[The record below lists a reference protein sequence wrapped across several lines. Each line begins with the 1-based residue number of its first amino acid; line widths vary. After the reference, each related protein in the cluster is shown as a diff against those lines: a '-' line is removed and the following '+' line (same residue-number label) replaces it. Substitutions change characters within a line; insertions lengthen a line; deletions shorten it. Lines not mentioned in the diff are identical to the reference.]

1 MTAPEFTSHL
11 VRNWSISWED
21 VDLKTKPLSTA
32 SIFDLV
38 LCVSEAVDLVSPLVA
53 DHHRRTVQVVYN
65 LATHLHMPEPEVRD
79 LVMAAALH
87 DIGGL
92 SRQER
97 LGALDFEYQD
107 PYGHAVRS
115 YLLLRTFA
123 PFNHVADIVRFH
135 HVPWSNGKGFEL
147 DGIPVSQSSHLLHL
161 ADRVAILINPNTE
174 ILEQIDGILKKIV
187 PESGNRFVP
196 QQVKALKELARV
208 EAFWLDTVYSLSLN
222 TLSRRLVW
230 PKLEIMN
237 DDFMGLSNLFSR
249 IIDFRSPFTATHSA
263 GVAACAI
270 KLGQFAGFDDSDSHY
285 LHLAGLLHDLGK
297 LAIPSEILEKKDKL
311 TPLEYDIVRR
321 HTYHTFRIMETLQIL
336 DVVRV
341 WGSYHH
347 ERLDGYGYPFH
358 LEANEIPLGARIIS
372 VSDIFTAL
380 TENRPYRDGLPVG
393 EVVAILKSASAEHRI
408 DQQIVALLEEHL
420 DEVYDAVKTS
430 QDEAGQ
436 RYEEFIRMSEAL
448 THTEKNE
455 G

>member
-1 MTAPEFTSHL
+1 M
-11 VRNWSISWED
+11 
-21 VDLKTKPLSTA
+21 DLTTKPLSLA

-38 LCVSEAVDLVSPLVA
+38 LCISEAVDLVSPLVA

-65 LATHLHMPEPEVRD
+65 LATHMRMPEPEVRD

-92 SRQER
+92 SRQDR

-107 PYGHAVRS
+107 PYGHAVRG

-123 PFNHVADIVRFH
+123 PFSHVADIVRFH
-135 HVPWSNGKGFEL
+135 HVPWRNGEGRML
-147 DGIPVSQSSHLLHL
+147 DGVTVSPSSHLLHL
-161 ADRVAILINPNTE
+161 ADRVAISIDPNTE
-174 ILEQIDGILKKIV
+174 ILEQINSIMDKIE
-187 PESGNRFVP
+187 PESGSRFVP
-196 QQVKALKELARV
+196 QQVKALKELSKV

-222 TLSRRLVW
+222 SLSRRLAW
-230 PKLEIMN
+230 PQLEIMD

-263 GVAACAI
+263 GVAACAV
-270 KLGQFAGFDDSDSHY
+270 KLGRYAGFDDSDCHY

-297 LAIPSEILEKKDKL
+297 LAVPAEILEKNDKL
-311 TPLEYDIVRR
+311 TPIEYDVVRR

-341 WGSYHH
+341 WGAYHH

-358 LEANEIPLGARIIS
+358 LEGEEIPLGARIIS

-380 TENRPYRDGLPVG
+380 IENRPYRDGRPAR
-393 EVVAILKSASAEHRI
+393 EVMKVLKDASAQHRV
-408 DQQIVALLEEHL
+408 DQKIVSLLEEHL
-420 DEVYDAVKTS
+420 DEIYDYVTATQS
-430 QDEAGQ
+430 EASQ
-436 RYEEFIRMSEAL
+436 RYAEFVAMSEKL
-448 THTEKNE
+448 TPSIPAS
-455 G
+455 

>member
-1 MTAPEFTSHL
+1 
-11 VRNWSISWED
+11 
-21 VDLKTKPLSTA
+21 
-32 SIFDLV
+32 
-38 LCVSEAVDLVSPLVA
+38 VDLVSPLVA

-65 LATHLHMPEPEVRD
+65 LAMHMRMPEPEIRD

-92 SRQER
+92 SRQDR

-107 PYGHAVRS
+107 PYGHAIRG
-115 YLLLRTFA
+115 YLLLKSFA
-123 PFNHVADIVRFH
+123 PFNRVADIVRFH
-135 HVPWSNGKGFEL
+135 HVPWKNGKGAQL

-161 ADRVAILINPNTE
+161 ADRVAILIDPDTE
-174 ILEQIDGILKKIV
+174 ILEQIDGIMKKIE
-187 PESGNRFVP
+187 PESGDRFVP
-196 QQVKALKELARV
+196 QQVKALKELSRV

-222 TLSRRLVW
+222 TLSRRLIW
-230 PKLEIMN
+230 PRLEIMD

-270 KLGQFAGFDDSDSHY
+270 KLGKYAGFDDSDCHF

-297 LAIPSEILEKKDKL
+297 LAVPSEILEKPEKL
-311 TPLEYDIVRR
+311 TPGEYDIVRR

-336 DVVRV
+336 DVVRE
-341 WGSYHH
+341 WGAYHH

-380 TENRPYRDGLPVG
+380 IEKRPYRDGLPPRDVMD
-393 EVVAILKSASAEHRI
+393 ILRKASAEHRI
-408 DQQIVALLEEHL
+408 DLKIVSLLDEHL
-420 DEVYDAVKTS
+420 DEIYDFVKST
-430 QDEAGQ
+430 QDEASQ
-436 RYEEFIRMSEAL
+436 RYDDFVQMSEKLTPAL
-448 THTEKNE
+448 
-455 G
+455 

>member
-1 MTAPEFTSHL
+1 M
-11 VRNWSISWED
+11 
-21 VDLKTKPLSTA
+21 KTKPLSFT

-65 LATHLHMPEPEVRD
+65 LASHLKMPETEIRD

-92 SRQER
+92 SRQDR

-107 PYGHAVRS
+107 PYGHAVRG

-123 PFNHVADIVRFH
+123 PFNRVADIVRFH
-135 HVPWSNGKGFEL
+135 HVPWNNGKGAHL
-147 DGIPVSQSSHLLHL
+147 DGIPVSPASHLLHL

-174 ILEQIDGILKKIV
+174 ILDQVEGIIQKIE
-187 PESGNRFVP
+187 PESGERFVP
-196 QQVKALKELARV
+196 NQVKALKEISKV

-222 TLSRRLVW
+222 TLSRRLAW
-230 PKLEIMN
+230 PKLEIMDN
-237 DDFMGLSNLFSR
+237 DFMGLSNLFSR

-270 KLGQFAGFDDSDSHY
+270 KLGKYSGFDDSDCHY

-297 LAIPSEILEKKDKL
+297 LAVPSEILEKPDRL
-311 TPLEYDIVRR
+311 TPLEYDVVRR

-336 DVVRV
+336 DIVRV
-341 WGSYHH
+341 WGAYHH

-358 LEANEIPLGARIIS
+358 LDDSEIPIGSRIIS
-372 VSDIFTAL
+372 VADIFTAL
-380 TENRPYRDGLPVG
+380 IEKRPYRDGLPPR
-393 EVVAILKSASAEHRI
+393 EVMEILKNASNEHRV
-408 DQQIVALLEEHL
+408 DQKIVTLLEEHL
-420 DEVYDAVKTS
+420 DEIYDSVTTT
-430 QDEAGQ
+430 QMEAGK
-436 RYEEFIRMSEAL
+436 RYTEFVQMSEKL
-448 THTEKNE
+448 THQA
-455 G
+455 

>member
-1 MTAPEFTSHL
+1 M
-11 VRNWSISWED
+11 
-21 VDLKTKPLSTA
+21 KTKPLSFT

-38 LCVSEAVDLVSPLVA
+38 LFVSEAVDLVSPLVA

-65 LATHLHMPEPEVRD
+65 LASHLKMPETEIRD

-92 SRQER
+92 SRQDR

-107 PYGHAVRS
+107 PYGHAVRG

-123 PFNHVADIVRFH
+123 PFNRVADIVRFH
-135 HVPWSNGKGFEL
+135 HVPWKNGKGAHL
-147 DGIPVSQSSHLLHL
+147 DGIPVSPSSHLLHL
-161 ADRVAILINPNTE
+161 ADRVAILINPNIE
-174 ILEQIDGILKKIV
+174 ILDQVEGIIQKIE
-187 PESGNRFVP
+187 PESGDRFVP
-196 QQVKALKELARV
+196 SQVKALKEISKV

-222 TLSRRLVW
+222 TLSRRLAW
-230 PKLEIMN
+230 PKLEIMDN
-237 DDFMGLSNLFSR
+237 DFMGLSNLFSR

-270 KLGQFAGFDDSDSHY
+270 KLGKYSGFDDSDCHY

-297 LAIPSEILEKKDKL
+297 LAVPSEILEKPDRL
-311 TPLEYDIVRR
+311 TPLEYDVVRR

-341 WGSYHH
+341 WGAYHH

-358 LEANEIPLGARIIS
+358 LEENEIPLGSRIIS

-380 TENRPYRDGLPVG
+380 IEKRPYRDGLPPR
-393 EVVAILKSASAEHRI
+393 EVMEILKKASVEHRI
-408 DQQIVALLEEHL
+408 DQKIVALLEEHL
-420 DEVYDAVKTS
+420 DEIYDAVTTS
-430 QDEAGQ
+430 QMEAGN
-436 RYEEFIRMSEAL
+436 RYTEFVNMSEKL
-448 THTEKNE
+448 THQA
-455 G
+455 